1 MMTLRSSW
9 ARECSK
15 AHEENHLDKESSDRS
30 VVGQSCWTE
39 AALHSQ
45 CRFTRHRRPVVREV
59 KLVSVSS
66 HFKSGKGLVLFK
78 IITFKPKT
86 SFGWEIVIMSPTNQ
100 AIGLKSTM

>member
-1 MMTLRSSW
+1 M
-9 ARECSK
+9 
-15 AHEENHLDKESSDRS
+15 DRGSITQS
-30 VVGQSCWTE
+30 VPIYPGY
-39 AALHSQ
+39 
-45 CRFTRHRRPVVREV
+45 RRPVVREV
-59 KLVSVSS
+59 KLVSISS